1 MAQEKQC
8 IIDSVDTSNE
18 NKVPDIPAMSTEEFQ
33 DRITLS
39 TSLVIGAD
47 MHSHHDISNWQ
58 KLDQNYIGIRDW
70 DNTWKSLNDNKLIDW
85 NDEYPEEKYN
95 EGRPSLYFLPLMD
108 KYLPPNKFKLII
120 VDGGTRHYIYDM
132 KTLFKLAQAHIEQKH
147 GLLIY
152 PVRKNTMR
160 FCKGFLRGIE
170 NSSSDSDASF
180 TSYYG
185 ETEDIE
191 KSMNHNLDL
200 VGFIKMNK
208 LGLCYVMK
216 YRKKEEITRCDIRK
230 YSIIKRLIFIK
241 DQSEL
246 FMTYIREFRKTRK
259 IMIDNWEIIKQE
271 FFSKATKTGWDTKK
285 VENYWKFLEFHPL
298 PTGEITG
305 EEKPTSDSYPD
316 SRENLKKW
324 KEIKNNINLEK
335 KDWEFLST
343 NSTKP
348 TDLTTKDAMRYLG
361 ITYRINDSDLQ
372 QIKDE
377 MTGEE
382 QPIQKIKQ
390 KIEEEKKVEE
400 EFISA
405 KILDIEFSDIKHYIE
420 KRDNNKFTKLLGEYE
435 SLNTDLIT
443 VPPPQD
449 TCYMNKSNEDPAG
462 ERDCIS
468 ICSPDRE
475 PNSPP
480 LSPAHSAPHSAPNS
494 PHRFNRKSVRK
505 PLRKSLRKSVRKSL
519 RKSVRKPLRKSARK
533 SKRKSVRKPLQKSL
547 RKSKR
552 KSVRKPLRKSLR
564 KSVRKPLPKSSRKS
578 KRKSVRKPLRKSS
591 RKSKRKSVRKPL
603 RKSSRKSK
611 RKSVRK
617 PLRKSSRKSVRKSR
631 R

>member
-8 IIDSVDTSNE
+8 IIDTESTLATINE
-18 NKVPDIPAMSTEEFQ
+18 RKPAMSADEFKS
-33 DRITLS
+33 RIDLS

-47 MHSHHDISNWQ
+47 MHSHQDINYWKQ
-58 KLDQNYIGIRDW
+58 LDQNYIGIRDW
-70 DNTWKSLNDNKLIDW
+70 DNTWVSLNNDKLIDW
-85 NDEYPEEKYN
+85 NDVYPEEKYN
-95 EGRPSLYFLPLMD
+95 KGRPSLDFLPLMA
-108 KYLPPNKFKLII
+108 KYFINHKFKLII
-120 VDGGTRHYIYDM
+120 VDGGTRHYINDM
-132 KTLFKLAQAHIEQKH
+132 ETLFKLAEAHMDRER

-160 FCKGFLRGIE
+160 FCQGFLRGIE
-170 NSSSDSDASF
+170 NSSSDSDLSF
-180 TSYYG
+180 TSYDG

-216 YRKKEEITRCDIRK
+216 YREKKDIIRCDIRK

-259 IMIDNWEIIKQE
+259 IKIDNWEIIKQE
-271 FFSKATKTGWDTKK
+271 FFSEATKKGWDTNK
-285 VENYWKFLEFHPL
+285 VETYWKFLEFHPL
-298 PTGEITG
+298 PTLPTGEI
-305 EEKPTSDSYPD
+305 KDYKNPISVMYPD
-316 SRENLKKW
+316 YEENLKKW
-324 KEIKNNINLEK
+324 TEIKSSIKLEK

-361 ITYRINDSDLQ
+361 ITYRINDSELQ

-382 QPIQKIKQ
+382 QPIQTIKQ

-405 KILDIEFSDIKHYIE
+405 KILDIEFRHIKQYFE
-420 KRDNNKFTKLLGEYE
+420 NQDNNKFTQLLTYYDN
-435 SLNTDLIT
+435 LNTDLKK
-443 VPPPQD
+443 VSQPQD
-449 TCYMNKSNEDPAG
+449 TYYMNKSNEDPAG

-468 ICSPDRE
+468 ICSHDPE

-480 LSPAHSAPHSAPNS
+480 LSPAHSAPHSPNNNS
-494 PHRFNRKSVRK
+494 QQSRFNRKSVRK
-505 PLRKSLRKSVRKSL
+505 PLRKSLRKSKRKSVRKLLRKSTRKSVRKPPRKSTRKSL
-519 RKSVRKPLRKSARK
+519 RKPLRKSTRKSVRKPLRKST
-533 SKRKSVRKPLQKSL
+533 RKSVRKTL
-547 RKSKR
+547 
-552 KSVRKPLRKSLR
+552 
-564 KSVRKPLPKSSRKS
+564 
-578 KRKSVRKPLRKSS
+578 
-591 RKSKRKSVRKPL
+591 
-603 RKSSRKSK
+603 
-611 RKSVRK
+611 
-617 PLRKSSRKSVRKSR
+617 RKSR